1 MAGKTPQ
8 TLAVVR
14 YRAQP
19 TASTIVRLAST
30 AIFAYL
36 LALPLPVTSRPVLA
50 PLTALLVAQVTLY
63 QTVHSAV
70 RRVAAV
76 MTGVLLA
83 LGFSAVVGFTWWSLG
98 LTIVVGLAV
107 GYALHLGD
115 TVLEVPISA
124 MLILSVGTAREAA
137 AGRIAETLIGAGA
150 GLIAG
155 LVYARPRVQPAAE
168 AIAELCRT
176 MAGLL
181 SEMAAGLGDGSA
193 ASQAAGWLARAR
205 TLGGETRRVEEALR
219 QAEESIRLSPRG
231 PWRGGF
237 ESELRGRLE
246 AVEHA
251 AITARGLARSLVDSA
266 GLAEDDSPVR
276 NRNIGMRLGAAIA
289 EIGAA
294 LEAYGRLVL
303 ALGTP
308 NYGQVESDL
317 RDHLRLA
324 HERQSQLS
332 DLLGVDLAERPAGWP
347 LRGEIVSHLDRLR
360 TELEAGSRLSMQP
373 SPQRGLRRYLA
384 DHRVPG
390 ARKVAGRA
398 LRRDGTSSPRAATC
412 SSRARNPGGWWP
424 GAGRA
429 RI

>member
-1 MAGKTPQ
+1 MAGRTPQ

-19 TASTIVRLAST
+19 TAATIVRLAST

-63 QTVHSAV
+63 QTVRSAV

-76 MTGVLLA
+76 VAGVLLA
-83 LGFSAVVGFTWWSLG
+83 LAFSASVGFTWWSLG
-98 LTIVVGLAV
+98 LTIAVALAV

-137 AGRIAETLIGAGA
+137 TGRIAETLIGAAA
-150 GLIAG
+150 GLISG

-168 AIAELCRT
+168 AIAEVCRT

-181 SEMAAGLGDGSA
+181 TEMAAGLGDGSA
-193 ASQAAGWLARAR
+193 AGKAAGWLSRARA
-205 TLGGETRRVEEALR
+205 LGAEVGRVEDALR
-219 QAEESIRLSPRG
+219 QAEESIRLNPRG

-237 ESELRGRLE
+237 ETELRRRLE

-251 AITARGLARSLVDSA
+251 AITVRGLARSLADSA
-266 GLAEDDSPVR
+266 GLAEDDSPIR
-276 NRNIGMRLGAAIA
+276 NRNIGIRLGAAIA
-289 EIGAA
+289 EIAAA

-308 NYGQVESDL
+308 NYGPTESDL
-317 RDHLRLA
+317 RYHLGLA
-324 HERQSQLS
+324 HERQNQLGEV
-332 DLLGVDLAERPAGWP
+332 LGIDPAKRPAGWP
-347 LRGEIVSHLDRLR
+347 LRGEIASHLDRLR

-373 SPQRGLRRYLA
+373 QRQRGLRRYLA
-384 DHRVPG
+384 G
-390 ARKVAGRA
+390 
-398 LRRDGTSSPRAATC
+398 SPRARRREGR
-412 SSRARNPGGWWP
+412 RASASTERHF
-424 GAGRA
+424 
-429 RI
+429 